1 MHKKSL
7 CTCSFAAPSCLCRWL
22 GPDPPRL
29 AGQYLGG
36 AEDYHWGNTGFYM
49 MADGTSSVLK
59 CDATSPNCT
68 KDMWMN
74 QNPAT
79 ELVDDIYYSANFCT
93 RQSPSRP
100 SFTTAAISPGG
111 DFEA

>member
-1 MHKKSL
+1 
-7 CTCSFAAPSCLCRWL
+7 
-22 GPDPPRL
+22 
-29 AGQYLGG
+29 
-36 AEDYHWGNTGFYM
+36 M

-93 RQSPSRP
+93 RQSSIPP
-100 SFTTAAISPGG
+100 PAAYRRHFAAALGG
-111 DFEA
+111 DFEV

>member
-1 MHKKSL
+1 
-7 CTCSFAAPSCLCRWL
+7 
-22 GPDPPRL
+22 
-29 AGQYLGG
+29 
-36 AEDYHWGNTGFYM
+36 M

-93 RQSPSRP
+93 QQSPSPP
-100 SFTTAAISPGG
+100 SLAPASVSPPLFGG
-111 DFEA
+111 DFEV